1 MTLIFSLEVPPK
13 TELHVSENS
22 CHHRA
27 NFSYSMVV
35 SSCDEA
41 FTARGRC
48 AQPSSYAESET
59 NTFVLQS
66 FRRLSAYVTVS
77 ARDGK
82 LHMHSGEEDYSFS
95 IQESY
100 LPIAKKR
107 YPSNFCLLRGHAF
120 FVAATCKVTRNLR
133 LLPHGEYVRGHF
145 QTINVIMTLGGR
157 G

>member
-1 MTLIFSLEVPPK
+1 MALIFKNIVWKCPLRRNCLGKQLPLSCKFQSL
-13 TELHVSENS
+13 
-22 CHHRA
+22 A
-27 NFSYSMVV
+27 MMVV

-48 AQPSSYAESET
+48 TQPSSYGAESEAT
-59 NTFVLQS
+59 TFVLQS
-66 FRRLSAYVTVS
+66 FRRLPYVTVS

-82 LHMHSGEEDYSFS
+82 LHMREPAWEEDYSFG

-120 FVAATCKVTRNLR
+120 FVATTCKVTRNLR
-133 LLPHGEYVRGHF
+133 LLPHSIDNRA
-145 QTINVIMTLGGR
+145 
-157 G
+157 